1 MVGISSSLKSSIP
14 TASYN
19 KDPCVSERIN
29 VQHKMQKK
37 HFQGIFSQ
45 HLAFVLRLKFSH
57 SVEYMR
63 GVLKLNA
70 MRDHPHR
77 AAGEK
82 LNFTPFPKVPRF
94 LS

>member
-1 MVGISSSLKSSIP
+1 MAGCISSLKSSIP

-57 SVEYMR
+57 SIDYML

-70 MRDHPHR
+70 MRGYPLR

-82 LNFTPFPKVPRF
+82 LNFTSFPKI
-94 LS
+94 

>member
-1 MVGISSSLKSSIP
+1 
-14 TASYN
+14 
-19 KDPCVSERIN
+19 
-29 VQHKMQKK
+29 MQKK

-82 LNFTPFPKVPRF
+82 LNFTPFPKIPRF
-94 LS
+94 LSSVTLTDRKIPPKSTKPSIFFLVFF